1 MREIELNVGIKYF
14 CVNCGNLWHALSAF
28 WANKRIRLKTNVHK
42 DNERM
47 SFLQTWCEVWL
58 DETLSINSQKCKNNM
73 FARISAVLTNN
84 CRCFLLPRKFMW
96 RIFGVTT
103 KVCLNSKFPPTLHS
117 TLEIQPAATLFGE
130 KCVRL
135 YLLGYLSISVFTTQN
150 FRIKEKNEN
159 LF

>member
-1 MREIELNVGIKYF
+1 MSRVREEVY
-14 CVNCGNLWHALSAF
+14 VGNL
-28 WANKRIRLKTNVHK
+28 RQ
-42 DNERM
+42 M
-47 SFLQTWCEVWL
+47 SFQISIFKI
-58 DETLSINSQKCKNNM
+58 LSSFVQNAKFLCLSQ
-73 FARISAVLTNN
+73 RES
-84 CRCFLLPRKFMW
+84 
-96 RIFGVTT
+96 

-117 TLEIQPAATLFGE
+117 TLEIQPATLFGE